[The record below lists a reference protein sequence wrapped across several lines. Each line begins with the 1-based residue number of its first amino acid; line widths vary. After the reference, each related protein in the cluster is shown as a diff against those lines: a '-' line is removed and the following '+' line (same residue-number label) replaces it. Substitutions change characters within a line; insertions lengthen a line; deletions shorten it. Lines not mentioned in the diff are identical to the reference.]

1 MARALQ
7 RFLTTTPTLNPAL
20 SLRVTPAPTPTPTVQ
35 VWFQNK
41 RARERKALGPQASE
55 HLRRRSTKDGTFP
68 FRTLAVVQPGA
79 EISLVEV
86 LASEILALTRA
97 LTLILTL
104 TLTHHPNQVLASS
117 ERTAGQGGASSP
129 ESTGP
134 KSSSVNNVA
143 DPNPHPHPNA
153 HAHPTPT
160 PTPTLN
166 PTPDPTP
173 NLNPTPT
180 PTPTRNPNPNPN
192 PAPTPD
198 QVKAARAQKLTDL
211 FAKYVP
217 VAMAQIRRSYKPL
230 VPLAEFCMAATLC
243 TFLDGLLT
251 ADNVGLKDAAHYEL
265 YFTFAAVWACGSALS
280 VVGGTLF

>member
-1 MARALQ
+1 MRGSAQLARALQ

-20 SLRVTPAPTPTPTVQ
+20 SLRVTPVPTPTPTVQ

-97 LTLILTL
+97 LTLLLTL
-104 TLTHHPNQVLASS
+104 TLTHHPDQVLASS
-117 ERTAGQGGASSP
+117 ERTAGRGGASSP

-143 DPNPHPHPNA
+143 NPNPHPHPNA
-153 HAHPTPT
+153 NAHPTPT
-160 PTPTLN
+160 PTPT
-166 PTPDPTP
+166 
-173 NLNPTPT
+173 
-180 PTPTRNPNPNPN
+180 PNPN
-192 PAPTPD
+192 
-198 QVKAARAQKLTDL
+198 QVNNVAENVRIANDLTL
-211 FAKYVP
+211 T
-217 VAMAQIRRSYKPL
+217 R
-230 VPLAEFCMAATLC
+230 TL
-243 TFLDGLLT
+243 TLT
-251 ADNVGLKDAAHYEL
+251 LTLTSH
-265 YFTFAAVWACGSALS
+265 LS
-280 VVGGTLF
+280 PPP